1 MKVLRYIKRIF
12 RTVPKN
18 AEEICKQGRV
28 GTYEDF
34 IAKKRI
40 VQLFKSI

>member
-18 AEEICKQGRV
+18 AEEIR
-28 GTYEDF
+28 
-34 IAKKRI
+34 KRGGELAI
-40 VQLFKSI
+40 TSSTME

>member
-18 AEEICKQGRV
+18 AEEIR
-28 GTYEDF
+28 
-34 IAKKRI
+34 KRGGGSW
-40 VQLFKSI
+40 Q